1 MAPPPPRPILER
13 PPFSMPPF
21 RLAVR
26 VAASGR
32 EAREVGNILH
42 RTRVG
47 TRGSLYDTIRPAS
60 ERAAAVYNMG
70 ATETPP
76 RSGAVHYDIF
86 YSPRPDAPEP
96 ATTPPSVL
104 VPRLQR
110 ATVRIAKGKQPV
122 RRQHRQQDG
131 HRLLEADGPGERR
144 PAQDERREET
154 QLDTVRLVVG
164 DAVAAEGV
172 CWRGGQRALDRDKK
186 PARKTTYRADR
197 PLSRRSHSACS
208 WSARIRWFRRRP

>member
-1 MAPPPPRPILER
+1 MQRPQGEAGRLPAGRALEDAELEPERRCGQALQDPAEVEGNRRELLDTTMAPPPPRPILER

-60 ERAAAVYNMG
+60 ERAAAVYTMG

-144 PAQDERREET
+144 PA
-154 QLDTVRLVVG
+154 
-164 DAVAAEGV
+164 
-172 CWRGGQRALDRDKK
+172 
-186 PARKTTYRADR
+186 
-197 PLSRRSHSACS
+197 
-208 WSARIRWFRRRP
+208 